1 MRVRRSLLRI
11 LTLSVAWLLWGCVTW
26 RPYELGREAGPASPF
41 PHLLR
46 VTRQDSSRVVLTAPY
61 VRADTLY
68 GLKQVRGDTLALP
81 TTQIIHLEH
90 EQLSLGR
97 TLAVG
102 LGVPALA
109 LGVTYLLVCVEN
121 DCNPG
126 F

>member
-1 MRVRRSLLRI
+1 MRVRHSF
-11 LTLSVAWLLWGCVTW
+11 LSMVWLLSGCVTW
-26 RPYELGREAGPASPF
+26 QPYELDPDAGPGRAV

-46 VTRQDSSRVVLTAPY
+46 VTQQDSSRIVLTAPF

-68 GLKQVRGDTLALP
+68 GLKRVRGDTLALP
-81 TTQIIHLEH
+81 TTQITRLEH
-90 EQLSLGR
+90 ERLNLGR

-109 LGVTYLLVCVEN
+109 LGVAYYLVCVEN
-121 DCNPG
+121 DCSPG

>member
-1 MRVRRSLLRI
+1 MKGRRSLVRI
-11 LTLSVAWLLWGCVTW
+11 MTLCVGCLLSSCATW
-26 RPYELGREAGPASPF
+26 RPYELAREAGPGSPF

-61 VRADTLY
+61 MRADTLY
-68 GLKQVRGDTLALP
+68 GLKRVRGDTLALP
-81 TTQIIHLEH
+81 TKQIIHLEH
-90 EQLSLGR
+90 EELSLGR

-121 DCNPG
+121 DCSPD